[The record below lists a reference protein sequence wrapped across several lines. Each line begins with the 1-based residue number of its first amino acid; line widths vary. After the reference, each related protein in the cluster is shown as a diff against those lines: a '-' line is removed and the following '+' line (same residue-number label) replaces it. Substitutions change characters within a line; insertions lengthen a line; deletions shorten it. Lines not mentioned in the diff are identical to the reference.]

1 MATFLES
8 KYSPRV
14 KMQNM
19 ITKIY
24 CIAIFN
30 NHINNNNYDNNN
42 NSNNINNM
50 IIEDCNT
57 IYFCYHILH
66 FYSRGIF

>member
-24 CIAIFN
+24 CIAIFDN
-30 NHINNNNYDNNN
+30 NIDNNKYINNNDNKQ
-42 NSNNINNM
+42 
-50 IIEDCNT
+50 
-57 IYFCYHILH
+57 YH
-66 FYSRGIF
+66 

>member
-30 NHINNNNYDNNN
+30 NHSNNNNNN
-42 NSNNINNM
+42 NSNNNN
-50 IIEDCNT
+50 DNNNSNNNNNNNNNNKR
-57 IYFCYHILH
+57 YKN
-66 FYSRGIF
+66 

>member
-8 KYSPRV
+8 KYSTKV

-19 ITKIY
+19 ITKIC

-30 NHINNNNYDNNN
+30 NHIDNNN
-42 NSNNINNM
+42 NNNNNNN
-50 IIEDCNT
+50 DKDNKQ
-57 IYFCYHILH
+57 YH
-66 FYSRGIF
+66 